1 MPLTGGW
8 NETSPKKSRGF
19 RVKLKWEKIKL
30 WCFHN
35 WRILVITGAVVLAYL
50 LGGKKVK
57 ALQTQLQM
65 ARELYKK
72 EADAIEGASQKKT
85 EMQTS
90 ANIKYKRALEIAH
103 KTALES
109 DDFAELQKAER
120 VRKLVEENKDNPEK
134 LIRYYAD
141 EFGILVMDPKDKP

>member
-1 MPLTGGW
+1 MLFGTPNLMRLT
-8 NETSPKKSRGF
+8 
-19 RVKLKWEKIKL
+19 WEKIKL

-35 WRILVITGAVVLAYL
+35 WRILVIVGAIVLAYA

-109 DDFAELQKAER
+109 DDFAELTKAER
-120 VRKLVEENKDNPEK
+120 VRTLIEENKDNP
-134 LIRYYAD
+134 D
-141 EFGILVMDPKDKP
+141 EIDKILSEQFGIIVMTPGDK

>member
-1 MPLTGGW
+1 
-8 NETSPKKSRGF
+8 
-19 RVKLKWEKIKL
+19 VKLAWEKAKL

-35 WRILVITGAVVLAYL
+35 WRILVIVGAIALAYI

-85 EMQTS
+85 EMQTE
-90 ANIKYKRALEIAH
+90 ANIKYKRALEIAN
-103 KTALES
+103 KTAMES
-109 DDFAELQKAER
+109 EDHLQLIKAER
-120 VRKLVEENKDNPEK
+120 VRRAVEENKENPETIDRI
-134 LIRYYAD
+134 LAD
-141 EFGILVMDPKDKP
+141 EFGIIVMTPGDK

>member
-1 MPLTGGW
+1 MKLTW
-8 NETSPKKSRGF
+8 A
-19 RVKLKWEKIKL
+19 KIKL

-35 WRILVITGAVVLAYL
+35 WRILVITGAVILAYL

-85 EMQTS
+85 EMQTE
-90 ANIKYKRALEIAH
+90 ANIKYKRALEIAN
-103 KTALES
+103 KTAMES
-109 DDFAELQKAER
+109 EDHLQLIKAER
-120 VRKLVEENKDNPEK
+120 VRRAVEENKENPETIDRI
-134 LIRYYAD
+134 LAD
-141 EFGILVMDPKDKP
+141 EFGIIVMTPGDK

>member
-1 MPLTGGW
+1 MAITW
-8 NETSPKKSRGF
+8 A
-19 RVKLKWEKIKL
+19 KIKL

-35 WRILVITGAVVLAYL
+35 WRILVIVGAIVLAYL

-72 EADAIEGASQKKT
+72 ELDAVEAASDKKT
-85 EMQTS
+85 EMQAE

-103 KTALES
+103 KTAMDSDNHLE
-109 DDFAELQKAER
+109 LIRAER
-120 VRKLVEENKDNPEK
+120 VRRLVEENKDNPDKIDRILAE
-134 LIRYYAD
+134 